1 MKPEG
6 RKKLS
11 EIARAARG
19 SMSQRVFAKF
29 LGVSFS
35 TVQAWERGDSIPDIQ
50 NLAKI
55 AERAEYSIEELFSD
69 LGMKPASKPSDLA
82 VILRQINKMP
92 LTDVA
97 QIVQA
102 GAARISAAAESISN
116 EAKAS

>member
-55 AERAEYSIEELFSD
+55 AERAEYSIEELFGD
-69 LGMKPASKPSDLA
+69 LGIKPASKPSDLA

-97 QIVQA
+97 QIAQA
-102 GAARISAAAESISN
+102 IATRFAAAAESINN

>member
-19 SMSQRVFAKF
+19 SMSQRAFAKF
-29 LGVSFS
+29 LGVSYT
-35 TVQAWERGDSIPDIQ
+35 TVQGWEKGESIPDVQ

-55 AERAEYSIEELFSD
+55 AERADYSMEELFGD
-69 LGMKPASKPSDLA
+69 LGMKPASEPSELG

-102 GAARISAAAESISN
+102 GAARLAAAPELSGN
-116 EAKAS
+116 QAKAS

>member
-55 AERAEYSIEELFSD
+55 AERAEYSIEELFGD
-69 LGMKPASKPSDLA
+69 LGIKPASKPSDLA

-116 EAKAS
+116 EAKVS

>member
-11 EIARAARG
+11 QIARAARG
-19 SMSQRVFAKF
+19 SMSQRAFAKF
-29 LGVSFS
+29 LGVSYT

-55 AERAEYSIEELFSD
+55 ADRADYSIEELFSD
-69 LGMKPASKPSDLA
+69 LGIRTASEPSDLA
-82 VILRQINKMP
+82 VILRQLNKMP

-97 QIVQA
+97 TIVQA
-102 GAARISAAAESISN
+102 GVARISAAVESIGN
-116 EAKAS
+116 EAKVS

>member
-1 MKPEG
+1 MKLEG

-19 SMSQRVFAKF
+19 SMSQRAFAKF

-55 AERAEYSIEELFSD
+55 AQRAEYSIEELFGD
-69 LGMKPASKPSDLA
+69 LGIKPASQPSDLA
-82 VILRQINKMP
+82 VILRQLNKMP

-97 QIVQA
+97 TIVQA
-102 GAARISAAAESISN
+102 GVARISAAAESIGN
-116 EAKAS
+116 EAKVS